1 MEKNVGAGS
10 CNGSSARMLGGGCTV
25 EPPLGAG
32 PFGSPN
38 MGEKS
43 SLAAQGGSLGV
54 ARLKGVLDL

>member
-1 MEKNVGAGS
+1 M
-10 CNGSSARMLGGGCTV
+10 

-43 SLAAQGGSLGV
+43 SLAAEGGSLGV